1 MEDGAGILC
10 WAHYSGGGR
19 ELRTPL
25 GARRRKSTA
34 LLFRIFP
41 SKLPLATGLQPIS
54 VRFHLLAGLGQ
65 ITGRRRQ
72 KKNITRKK
80 KRRVGPNQ
88 AIDSLIEQPHVGI
101 VVIPKKPVYPWS
113 PIHDKIWA

>member
-1 MEDGAGILC
+1 MKMHSSLLCMEDGASILC

-25 GARRRKSTA
+25 GAGRRKSTA

-41 SKLPLATGLQPIS
+41 SELPLATGLQPIS

-65 ITGRRRQ
+65 ITGRRGQ
-72 KKNITRKK
+72 KKEYHAENKEK
-80 KRRVGPNQ
+80 SE
-88 AIDSLIEQPHVGI
+88 A
-101 VVIPKKPVYPWS
+101 
-113 PIHDKIWA
+113 